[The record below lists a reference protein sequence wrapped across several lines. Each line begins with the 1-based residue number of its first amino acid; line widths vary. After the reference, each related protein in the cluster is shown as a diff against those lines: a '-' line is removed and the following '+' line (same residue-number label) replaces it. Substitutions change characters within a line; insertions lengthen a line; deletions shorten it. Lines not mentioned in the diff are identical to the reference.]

1 MLSHRQGRAAWLLI
15 LVAALAA
22 ALDGWDL
29 GSAGAAGVK
38 EFERPVLTYPT
49 AVAVA
54 PDGSVWIAST
64 YADTLVRF
72 DPERERSEEVKLPLR
87 SHPAG
92 LLVDARGA
100 VWFSATG
107 LVGRLARASARASE
121 FAVPSVVAAKYSSPM
136 PWLLA
141 LDAARDEV
149 WFTIHSHGAVGRVS
163 ARAEVSRGVFA
174 PRELKLGDASSRPYG
189 IAADGRGTIWVAEM
203 GADRVTGIDAAGGG
217 LRRLRLPPGSRPRGV
232 AVGTDGSIW
241 VTLFGTGRL
250 LRLDPGSLGTR
261 DWLLPSGAGAG
272 PAAVAVDR
280 RGRVWVS
287 AYGANT
293 IVRLEPSTGGF
304 ESFPLPTP
312 YSRVQAIATDARGR
326 LWYVGSFSGRL
337 GVIE

>member
-1 MLSHRQGRAAWLLI
+1 M
-15 LVAALAA
+15 
-22 ALDGWDL
+22 
-29 GSAGAAGVK
+29 
-38 EFERPVLTYPT
+38 
-49 AVAVA
+49 
-54 PDGSVWIAST
+54 
-64 YADTLVRF
+64 
-72 DPERERSEEVKLPLR
+72 
-87 SHPAG
+87 
-92 LLVDARGA
+92 
-100 VWFSATG
+100 WFSATG

-163 ARAEVSRGVFA
+163 VRAEVSRGVFA

-312 YSRVQAIATDARGR
+312 YSRVQAIATDARGW